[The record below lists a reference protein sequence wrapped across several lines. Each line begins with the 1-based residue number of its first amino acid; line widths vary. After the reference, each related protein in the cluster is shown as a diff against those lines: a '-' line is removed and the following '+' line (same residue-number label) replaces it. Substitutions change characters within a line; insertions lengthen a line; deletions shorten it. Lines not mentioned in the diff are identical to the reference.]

1 MSPVAAPALPA
12 ENIRSISDLRT
23 KLPQIEECA
32 KNAPVILNRNGKPA
46 LIVQDYEAYQ
56 EEQKRLRDE
65 QLLREAEI
73 WDRARKGR
81 RHSLE
86 EAKALL
92 AQNMK
97 AMQDAG
103 LCNAKA

>member
-1 MSPVAAPALPA
+1 MPLATTSTLPA

-23 KLPQIEECA
+23 KLPQIEERA
-32 KNAPVILNRNGKPA
+32 KTAPVILNRNGRPA

-56 EEQKRLRDE
+56 AEQERLRDE
-65 QLLREAEI
+65 RLLREAEI
-73 WDRARKGR
+73 WDRARKGE

-86 EAKALL
+86 DAKALL

-97 AMQDAG
+97 AMADAG
-103 LCNAKA
+103 LRDAQA